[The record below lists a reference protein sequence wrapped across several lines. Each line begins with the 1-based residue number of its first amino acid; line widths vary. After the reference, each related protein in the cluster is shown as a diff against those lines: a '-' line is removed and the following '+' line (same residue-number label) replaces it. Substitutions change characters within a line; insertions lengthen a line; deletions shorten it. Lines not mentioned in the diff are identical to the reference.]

1 MPARLFRRLACHPT
15 TRSTRGFRSASR
27 IPTLLSQRC
36 YIDGRWTD
44 AEAGATTHV
53 VNPATGARIGTTPRM
68 GAAETKLAIDAA
80 AAAFPAWR
88 AKMAKE
94 RSAILRK
101 WFELM
106 LANSDDLALI
116 LTSEQGKPL
125 AESKGEIAI
134 GAAYIEWFAEE
145 AKRVYGDVIPT
156 IANDR
161 RLVVVKE
168 PVGVCAAITPWNFP
182 SSMITRKVA
191 PALAAGCTVV
201 IKPAQATP
209 YSALA
214 LAELAHRA
222 GFPPGVLNVIT
233 GDARA
238 IGGEMCANPTVR
250 KLSFTGSTEI
260 GRQLMKQVAP
270 TVKKISLEL
279 GGNAPFVVFDD
290 ADLDAAADGA
300 IIAKY
305 RNAGQTCVC
314 TNRFFVHDSIYD
326 AFAAKLVE
334 RVKALKVGPGTEAG
348 VTQGPLIDAAAVT
361 KVEEHIA
368 DATAQGARVATGGK
382 RHALARHVL
391 RADGADRRDGLDAD
405 LPRGDLRS
413 RRAAHPLFVRR
424 RGDRAREPHRI
435 RARFLLLL
443 ARYRPDLARGR
454 GARIRDG
461 RRQHR
466 AHHH

>member
-1 MPARLFRRLACHPT
+1 MPPDDTLDP
-15 TRSTRGFRSASR
+15 R
-27 IPTLLSQRC
+27 IPIRLKDPALLSQRC

-44 AEAGATTHV
+44 ADAGATTHV

-182 SSMITRKVA
+182 FDDHPQGRTGARGGLHGRDQAGARPHPTRRWRSPSSPI
-191 PALAAGCTVV
+191 
-201 IKPAQATP
+201 
-209 YSALA
+209 
-214 LAELAHRA
+214 
-222 GFPPGVLNVIT
+222 
-233 GDARA
+233 ARA
-238 IGGEMCANPTVR
+238 
-250 KLSFTGSTEI
+250 
-260 GRQLMKQVAP
+260 
-270 TVKKISLEL
+270 
-279 GGNAPFVVFDD
+279 
-290 ADLDAAADGA
+290 
-300 IIAKY
+300 
-305 RNAGQTCVC
+305 
-314 TNRFFVHDSIYD
+314 
-326 AFAAKLVE
+326 
-334 RVKALKVGPGTEAG
+334 
-348 VTQGPLIDAAAVT
+348 
-361 KVEEHIA
+361 
-368 DATAQGARVATGGK
+368 
-382 RHALARHVL
+382 
-391 RADGADRRDGLDAD
+391 
-405 LPRGDLRS
+405 S
-413 RRAAHPLFVRR
+413 RRACSTSSRET
-424 RGDRAREPHRI
+424 RARS
-435 RARFLLLL
+435 A
-443 ARYRPDLARGR
+443 AKC
-454 GARIRDG
+454 ARIPRCASSRSPARPRSDG
-461 RRQHR
+461 S
-466 AHHH
+466 